1 MAKVKLPF
9 PLTGNLAGMS
19 LYTRKDMEGVLART
33 PGGAS
38 RERIL
43 HDPCFDLTRR
53 YGAEFA
59 GCSTASKWLRR
70 GALQPLEFLSDFNWA
85 SALLRHLHPLVPLDT
100 AGKLGSR
107 SVSLSKHPS
116 LVAGYPLTRRLSF
129 DRVVRTEVEGTIE
142 KDTLSARVQVSAL
155 LPQVNFFPEGP
166 YAYYRFTV
174 ALGAVPDLHHQSGY
188 YYSADAAY
196 KPAGPQSTASEWF
209 LVKKGSPATTLTLS
223 LPEAPGTAPFTLVL
237 SVGLVMGTVSAYGSI
252 EPIAHF
258 GAARIL
264 AGQ

>member
-1 MAKVKLPF
+1 MSYMTTVRHAAARGHCVTPARDCRLEPLLANASCIHCPVKTKQNMAKVKLPF
-9 PLTGNLAGMS
+9 PLTGNLAGLS

-38 RERIL
+38 KERIL
-43 HDPCFDLTRR
+43 NDACFDLTRR
-53 YGAEFA
+53 HGSEFA

-107 SVSLSKHPS
+107 SIALSKHPS

-129 DRVVRTEVEGTIE
+129 DRVVRTEVEGTLE
-142 KDTLSARVQVSAL
+142 KDTLSARVQVSEL

-166 YAYYRFTV
+166 Y
-174 ALGAVPDLHHQSGY
+174 S
-188 YYSADAAY
+188 
-196 KPAGPQSTASEWF
+196 
-209 LVKKGSPATTLTLS
+209 
-223 LPEAPGTAPFTLVL
+223 
-237 SVGLVMGTVSAYGSI
+237 
-252 EPIAHF
+252 
-258 GAARIL
+258 
-264 AGQ
+264 